1 MLMQTAESSFSRGM
15 AALEA
20 GRGIE
25 ALALFEAA
33 IEIEKRAG
41 ASRPQPR
48 YLSFYGVS
56 LAIVANRPKMGLAF
70 CREAATEEFYN
81 PDVFLNLG
89 RVLLEMNRRK
99 DAYQAIAQGLRLQ
112 PGHAGLRR
120 ELERMGRRR
129 RPTLPF
135 LPRGNPLNVLLGKLA
150 RTTAAQQA

>member
-1 MLMQTAESSFSRGM
+1 MLMQSAESSFSRGM

-41 ASRPQPR
+41 AARPQPR
-48 YLSFYGVS
+48 YISYYGFS

-70 CREAATEEFYN
+70 CREAASEEFYN
-81 PDVFLNLG
+81 PDVFWNLG
-89 RVLLEMNRRK
+89 RVLLEMDRRK
-99 DAYQAIAQGLRLQ
+99 DAFLAISQGLRLQ
-112 PGHAGLRR
+112 PGHAGLRQ

-129 RPTLPF
+129 HPAIPF
-135 LPRGNPLNVLLGKLA
+135 LARANVLNVLLGKLS
-150 RTTAAQQA
+150 RPSTA